1 MMGGMHLPSIA
12 LIALLAV
19 APMAQAPIVTE
30 SGIEPLIESG
40 WVVPV
45 DGDLYVDGAV
55 VAPIAASLDT
65 YTTET
70 HGYDRTGDFGAAWK
84 TKVEGCDTRNRILQ
98 RDFVIFET
106 QADGCTVTT
115 GVFDDPYSGE
125 TMDFQR
131 TNYPN
136 KGDGNSGAIQIDHIV
151 PLKAGWDGGASKWTQ
166 ELREQF
172 ANDPM
177 NLWASE
183 GRLNGSKGEKLMGA
197 WQPPNAAF
205 HCEYAAKMV
214 WVLDSYDVAV
224 LPADQDYLV
233 STLEGCVLPATSGEA
248 VVTDEDTMT
257 DSVTTDAADT
267 PATAEQSRAIFTPLT
282 IGIGIAFV
290 IALAWVIMVLV
301 RRRR

>member
-1 MMGGMHLPSIA
+1 MMEGMHLPSLA
-12 LIALLAV
+12 LIAVLAV
-19 APMAQAPIVTE
+19 APMTQSPIVTE

-40 WVVPV
+40 WIVSVN
-45 DGDLYVDGAV
+45 DDLYVDGSV
-55 VAPIAASLDT
+55 VAPVAASLDT

-70 HGYDRTGDFGAAWK
+70 PGYDRTGDFGAAWK
-84 TKVEGCDTRNRILQ
+84 TKIDGCDTRNRILQ
-98 RDFVIFET
+98 RDFVTFET
-106 QADGCTVTT
+106 QADGCTVVT

-136 KGDGNSGAIQIDHIV
+136 KGDGDSGAIQIDHIV

-183 GRLNGSKGEKLMGA
+183 GRLNGSKGEKLMGQ

-205 HCEYAAKMV
+205 QCEYAAKMV
-214 WVLDSYDVAV
+214 WVLDTYDVAV
-224 LPADQDYLV
+224 LPADQDHLV
-233 STLEGCVLPATSGEA
+233 STLEGCTLPVANGEA
-248 VVTDEDTMT
+248 VITDEDTAA
-257 DSVTTDAADT
+257 DPVAPDATDA
-267 PATAEQSRAIFTPLT
+267 PATAEQTPAMFTPLT
-282 IGIGIAFV
+282 VGIGIALV
-290 IALAWVIMVLV
+290 IALVWVIVVLA
-301 RRRR
+301 RRR